1 MFRRISH
8 VMPDINI
15 RVERNRKRLIKL
27 SLITFVA
34 WIMSL
39 FFSYSIYK
47 NYGTA
52 DNFLWSNYDTNQF
65 WLKLIPFLIVGYIWN
80 LASVIVLVM
89 GIYNFIVIRRGKLE
103 LTLVDILIILF
114 PLFIYAIKAFV
125 HFPNFQ
131 TGLNLPIY

>member
-1 MFRRISH
+1 MF
-8 VMPDINI
+8 PDINI

-27 SLITFVA
+27 SLITLVA

-39 FFSYSIYK
+39 FFSYSVYK
-47 NYGTA
+47 NYGNT
-52 DNFLWSNYDTNQF
+52 DEFLWANYDDNKF
-65 WLKLIPFLIVGYIWN
+65 LWKLIPLLIVGYIWN
-80 LASVIVLVM
+80 LASIIVLIM

-103 LTLVDILIILF
+103 LSLIDILIIIF
-114 PLFIYAIKAFV
+114 PLTIYAIKIFV